1 MPAPDSYVSARRTPR
16 GPSPPHSRDPYYLSP
31 LVPAFPLRPL
41 PLLAALLLAAPL
53 GAQDFSCER
62 GDREVRAL
70 RFSGHRE
77 FTTLELRSAVATLPS
92 TGGALPIFGTKR
104 CLDPLEFVRDV
115 QRLEVLYRRRGYP
128 DVVVDTLVESVAR
141 DVIEVTFDIREGEP
155 MRVAS
160 LTLRGLDGVPDAQAI
175 AEAFPLRAGGL
186 FNRVALEDGR
196 DSLVRQLRNSGW
208 AGAEALLAYTTDEQA
223 HTAEVEVLAV
233 PGTRARIGEIRIIV
247 DSSEGPSRI
256 RDATI
261 RRAMAVERGDW
272 YSARALIT
280 AQRSL
285 YQLDVF
291 RRVDLQL
298 DREPTAGDSV
308 VDLTVRLLE
317 GDRYA
322 AQGGV
327 GWATLDCVRMQ
338 GSFTDRDFLPWA
350 PRLELNGRVSK
361 VGIGAPL
368 DGAEGIC
375 QQQARQDPYSATLN
389 YYAGLT
395 LRQPAAGPRAR
406 VPTVS
411 IYSSTLSEYRAFLRR
426 TPIGGALS
434 ITNPL
439 QSRIPTTLSY
449 QVELGRTEA
458 EPAFFCA
465 VFNTCDVESRAFLQ
479 RNTRLAALGYTA
491 TLDRAN
497 DPLRPTRGYTLRLD
511 ARHAST
517 LVGSDRSQQF
527 NRFVGDATWY
537 TSLGSGLVLLA
548 HVRGGVVY
556 GGGTSPQ
563 LGGFIPP
570 QERLYAG
577 GPTTVRGFRQNELG
591 PAVYI
596 VAGFEEAV
604 EGDATYY
611 RADTTR
617 FEERVVPVGGNTLLV
632 GNIELTAPS
641 PVLRGLLSWAAFAD
655 VGKLWNRGAVIGVQ
669 QSGEAAAA
677 VRVTPGLGVRIASPF
692 GAIRI
697 DLGYNPYRLPAGA
710 AYFNAP
716 LQAGVAPLYCVSPGN
731 TLPVTGASVVGAPPV
746 QASGACPATYR
757 PPARTGFL
765 RRLNPSIWIGQ
776 AF

>member
-1 MPAPDSYVSARRTPR
+1 MPV
-16 GPSPPHSRDPYYLSP
+16 
-31 LVPAFPLRPL
+31 FPLRPL
-41 PLLAALLLAAPL
+41 PLVAALLAAAPL
-53 GAQDFSCER
+53 GAQDFSCDR

-92 TGGALPIFGTKR
+92 SGGGLPLFGTKR
-104 CLDPLEFVRDV
+104 CLDPLEFARDV

-128 DVVVDTLVESVAR
+128 DVVIDTLVETVAR
-141 DVIEVTFDIREGEP
+141 DAIEVTFDIREGVP

-160 LTLRGLDGVPDAQAI
+160 LTLRGLDAVPGAQAI
-175 AEAFPLRAGGL
+175 AEAFPVRAGGL

-208 AGAEALLAYTTDEQA
+208 AGAEALLAYTTDERA
-223 HTAEVEVLAV
+223 HTADVEVLAV
-233 PGTRARIGEIRIIV
+233 PGTRARIGEVRIIV
-247 DSSEGPSRI
+247 DSSDGPSRI
-256 RDATI
+256 HDATI

-285 YQLDVF
+285 YQLDAF

-411 IYSSTLSEYRAFLRR
+411 LYSSTLSEYRAFLRR

-434 ITNPL
+434 MTNPL

-537 TSLGSGLVLLA
+537 ASLGGGVVLLA

-604 EGDATYY
+604 EAGATYY

-632 GNIELTAPS
+632 GNVEVTAPS

-655 VGKLWNRGAVIGVQ
+655 AGRLWNRGAVIGVQ
-669 QSGEAAAA
+669 QAGEASAAL
-677 VRVTPGLGVRIASPF
+677 RVTPGLGVRIASPF

-731 TLPVTGASVVGAPPV
+731 TLPVTNAPTAGAPPV

>member
-1 MPAPDSYVSARRTPR
+1 VLIVLR
-16 GPSPPHSRDPYYLSP
+16 G
-31 LVPAFPLRPL
+31 AFTVVA
-41 PLLAALLLAAPL
+41 AALLGALSSAPL
-53 GAQDFSCER
+53 AAQDFRCER
-62 GDREVRAL
+62 GDREVRSL
-70 RFSGHRE
+70 RFEGHRE
-77 FTTLELRSAVATLPS
+77 FTTLELSAAVATLPS
-92 TGGALPIFGTKR
+92 SRGLPFLGTRR
-104 CLDPLEFVRDV
+104 CLDPSEFTRDV

-128 DVVVDTLVESVAR
+128 DVRVDTLMDTVRTNLV
-141 DVIEVTFDIREGEP
+141 DITFAISEGRP

-160 LTLRGLDGVPDAQAI
+160 LAVRGLDGVPDADALVS
-175 AEAFPLRAGGL
+175 AFPLRAGGL
-186 FNRVALEDGR
+186 FDRAALESGR

-208 AGAEALLAYTTDEQA
+208 AGAEALLAYTTDERA
-223 HTAEVEVLAV
+223 YSADVEVQAV
-233 PGTRARIGEIRIIV
+233 PGTRAKLGAVRIVV
-247 DSSEGPSRI
+247 DSADDGDRI
-256 RDATI
+256 SDETI
-261 RRAMAVERGDW
+261 RRAMALSTGDW
-272 YSARALIT
+272 YSARALIA

-285 YQLDVF
+285 YQLDAF

-308 VDLTVRLLE
+308 VDLTVHLLE

-322 AQGGV
+322 AQGGI
-327 GWATLDCVRMQ
+327 GWATLDCLRMQ
-338 GSFTDRDFLPWA
+338 GSYTDRDFLPWA

-368 DGAEGIC
+368 DGAEGLC
-375 QQQARQDPYSATLN
+375 QQQARQDPYSRTLN
-389 YYAGLT
+389 YYAGIT
-395 LRQPAAGPRAR
+395 IRQPAFGRRSR
-406 VPTVS
+406 VPTLSV
-411 IYSSTLSEYRAFLRR
+411 YSSTLSEYRAFLRR

-439 QSRIPTTLSY
+439 QGRVPSTLSY
-449 QVELGRTEA
+449 QMELGRTEA

-465 VFNTCDVESRAFLQ
+465 VFNTCDAESRAFLQ

-491 TLDRAN
+491 TYDATDN
-497 DPLRPTRGYTLRLD
+497 PLRPTSGFTLRFD

-527 NRFVGDATWY
+527 NRVVSDATWY
-537 TSLGSGLVLLA
+537 RALGGGAVLLA

-556 GGGTSPQ
+556 GGGTSPTI
-563 LGGFIPP
+563 GGFIPP

-596 VAGFEEAV
+596 VPGYLEV
-604 EGDATYY
+604 LEGGTTYF
-611 RADTTR
+611 RADTSA

-632 GNIELTAPS
+632 GNLELTVPS
-641 PVLRGLLSWAAFAD
+641 PVLRGLLSWAGFVD
-655 VGKLWNRGAVIGVQ
+655 VGRLWNRGQVSGVQ
-669 QSGEAAAA
+669 QLGTDAPGTKL
-677 VRVTPGLGVRIASPF
+677 TPGLGVRIASPF
-692 GAIRI
+692 GAIRV

-731 TLPVTGASVVGAPPV
+731 TLPVSPSGSVGAPPV
-746 QASGACPATYR
+746 QAPGACPTTYR
-757 PPARTGFL
+757 PPQRLGFL